1 MTVMFDNIQEIAS
14 DELVEALHIKEK
26 IPRRKALSSLEAK
39 VLNILTEEGFVS
51 KTEAPLTSEVLL
63 PDLVEV
69 EDEDDEVVVDGE
81 VDEGDV
87 RMKPVLKKPVP
98 LVTLGSWRHSILF
111 SFVNL
116 HSWNLKLELRF
127 TYSVG

>member
-1 MTVMFDNIQEIAS
+1 MTVMFDNIQEIAG

-51 KTEAPLTSEVLL
+51 KAESSLTSEVLL

-87 RMKPVLKKPVP
+87 RIKPVPRKPVP
-98 LVTLGSWRHSILF
+98 LVTLGPWRHSILF

-116 HSWNLKLELRF
+116 HTWNLKLMLIF
-127 TYSVG
+127 TYYV

>member
-1 MTVMFDNIQEIAS
+1 MLHNVQEIAG
-14 DELVEALHIKEK
+14 DELVEALQIKEK

-51 KTEAPLTSEVLL
+51 KTEAFLPSEVVL

-69 EDEDDEVVVDGE
+69 EDEDEEVVVDGE

-87 RMKPVLKKPVP
+87 RIKPVP
-98 LVTLGSWRHSILF
+98 KNPAPMVSLDPWRNLIVISLVD
-111 SFVNL
+111 
-116 HSWNLKLELRF
+116 LKM
-127 TYSVG
+127 

>member
-1 MTVMFDNIQEIAS
+1 MTVMFHNVQEIAG
-14 DELVEALHIKEK
+14 DELVEALQIKEK

-51 KTEAPLTSEVLL
+51 KTEAFLPSEVVL

-69 EDEDDEVVVDGE
+69 EDEDEEVVVDGE

-87 RMKPVLKKPVP
+87 RIKPVP
-98 LVTLGSWRHSILF
+98 KKPAPMVSLGPWR
-111 SFVNL
+111 NL
-116 HSWNLKLELRF
+116 IVIS
-127 TYSVG
+127 